1 MQIFPYKLRI
11 LVPPQDDLRAAIL
24 AAKLKLKE
32 GDVVA
37 ISSKV
42 VSIGEGACVPMSSSD
57 KKELT
62 IQEADWYLHLP
73 HARHK
78 KFFTIARGVLT
89 GSSGIDESNGDGH
102 YIVYPEDPFESAR
115 RLRSWLQHVY
125 NVKNLAVIITDSK
138 SDMLRRGAIS
148 FALAWDGIDPLR
160 DYRGEKDLFG
170 RPIQTEMSNIIDA
183 LAATAGLYMGEVS
196 EQIPLVVLRGVPNLV
211 FKNRSAR
218 LDQLMVEPKDDLFAP
233 LMFRRPWRRGGKAR

>member
-11 LVPPQDDLRAAIL
+11 LVPPKDDLYAAIT
-24 AAKLKLKE
+24 AARLKLKE

-42 VSIGEGACVPMSSSD
+42 VSIGEGACVPMSTID

-62 IQEADWYLHLP
+62 VHEADQYLYLP
-73 HARHK
+73 RARHK

-102 YIVYPEDPFESAR
+102 YVLYPKDPFKSAR
-115 RLRSWLQHVY
+115 RLRSWLRHAHKIK
-125 NVKNLAVIITDSK
+125 NVAVIITDSR
-138 SDMLRRGAIS
+138 SDMLRRGAIN

-196 EQIPLVVLRGVPNLV
+196 EQTPLVVLRDVPNLV

-218 LDQLMVEPKDDLFAP
+218 LDQLVVEPEDDLFAP